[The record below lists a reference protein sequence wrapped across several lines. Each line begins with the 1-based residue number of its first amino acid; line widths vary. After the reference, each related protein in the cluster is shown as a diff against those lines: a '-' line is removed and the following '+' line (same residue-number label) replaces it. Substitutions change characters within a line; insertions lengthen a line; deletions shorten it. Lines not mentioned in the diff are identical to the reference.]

1 MVRSLIFS
9 SRSLWAIAANGLLM
23 SGFALSDLSGAS
35 PIAMAE
41 TIAQVTLPVNNCAQL
56 TNRRYVTLIDRPA
69 NLLPQLPK
77 YLVLASAPCNYLNGS
92 MTFFGGFDN
101 VKTSVFR
108 ATQLRELGLDA
119 IVYSFNSRVND
130 IPSNLQAAAVLVEL
144 NNNNPSLVLQQVQA
158 LTGKSA
164 VLATFS
170 NRSVIV
176 AAPLSSIQR
185 ANAIA
190 SLLRSRGFAAQ
201 IINADIIAPPA
212 TPEPTGEIP
221 TSVPIA
227 TPNPPNNN
235 PIATKPTI
243 YRVLV
248 PNVNANTLKE
258 IRASAADAFVTIF
271 RSKSYIQVRT
281 FTNRDNANRE
291 RDRLNAIYSGT
302 ILLRD

>member
-1 MVRSLIFS
+1 MIRALIFN
-9 SRSLWAIAANGLLM
+9 SRSSWAIAANCLLM
-23 SGFALSDLSGAS
+23 TGFALSDLSGEI

-56 TNRRYVTLIDRPA
+56 TNRRYITLIDRPA
-69 NLLPQLPK
+69 NLLPQLPR
-77 YLVLASAPCNYLNGS
+77 YLVLAAVPCNYLNGS

-101 VKTSVFR
+101 VKTSAFR

-130 IPSNLQAAAVLVEL
+130 IPPNLQAAAVLVEL
-144 NNNNPSLVLQQVQA
+144 NNNPNLVLQQVQT
-158 LTGKSA
+158 LTGKGA
-164 VLATFS
+164 VLATFG
-170 NRSVIV
+170 NRSVII
-176 AAPLSSIQR
+176 AAPLSSIQS

-201 IINADIIAPPA
+201 VINADIIAPPA
-212 TPEPTGEIP
+212 TSAPTREPP
-221 TSVPIA
+221 VS
-227 TPNPPNNN
+227 TPNAPNNN
-235 PIATKPTI
+235 PANNKPTI

-271 RSKSYIQVRT
+271 RGKSYIQVRT
-281 FTNRDNANRE
+281 YTNRDNAIRE